1 MDILYAATY
10 YHAICLD
17 IYSLS
22 PWLQYSQRAASRGW
36 PKVGQRV
43 PIREPESLKLIY
55 NREPRSLKTGLTYNW
70 EPNREVQAWT
80 SWVKQEVIGYTRKL
94 LFFYRNLLVFDG
106 NLLVFTEKFSHA
118 QLQLQFQ
125 LKLNVGLILFFS

>member
-43 PIREPESLKLIY
+43 PNQEPESLKLIY
-55 NREPRSLKTGLTYNW
+55 NREPRSLKISKTGLTYNW

-80 SWVKQEVIGYTRKL
+80 SWVNQEVIGYTRKL
-94 LFFYRNLLVFDG
+94 LFFLQEFTVFWR
-106 NLLVFTEKFSHA
+106 EFSG
-118 QLQLQFQ
+118 F
-125 LKLNVGLILFFS
+125 